1 MWAGD
6 IYGEVNLEAIS
17 AKGFIMLEDEID
29 VWPEDDAPHSSIP
42 GANAAGELSEI
53 TKESWEVGLLLL
65 KVKI

>member
-1 MWAGD
+1 
-6 IYGEVNLEAIS
+6 
-17 AKGFIMLEDEID
+17 MLEDEID

-65 KVKI
+65 KVKIQEDFSYNFGYCNWN